1 MGGKKRTADSFV
13 ASDESCQLIKF
24 TNYINRFINRVSCIT
39 RKDSPFRSHSYFC
52 SRLWIQHSTDLKRKG
67 GLQAVYGGKKR
78 TADSFVASE
87 ESCQL
92 IKFTNYI
99 NRFINRVSCIT
110 RKDSPFR
117 SHSYFCSRLWIQHST
132 DLKRKGGLQAVY
144 GGKETDCRFF
154 CRV

>member
-1 MGGKKRTADSFV
+1 M
-13 ASDESCQLIKF
+13 
-24 TNYINRFINRVSCIT
+24 
-39 RKDSPFRSHSYFC
+39 
-52 SRLWIQHSTDLKRKG
+52 
-67 GLQAVYGGKKR
+67 GGKKR

-99 NRFINRVSCIT
+99 NRFTNRVSCIT

-144 GGKETDCRFF
+144 GGKERDCRFF
-154 CRV
+154 WGVDKTWAMAHGLAHGLPYGLPIFLIGK